1 VNTVSSQLLELVE
14 REGRTVVLDSFRHK
28 VEDLRRQ
35 QLYRDFLPVAHQAAE
50 RGHTLHQGRAVQVW
64 CSNDYL
70 GMSQHPEVIAAQI
83 GSTVVHGTGTGGSRN
98 IAGTSVTHV
107 ALEQQLARWHRKE
120 RALIFSSGYV
130 ANFETLSTL
139 IAAVPQ
145 MVVFSDALNHR
156 SLIEGII
163 RSGATKHVFRHNDL
177 ADLEA
182 KLAQYPVERPKLIVF
197 ESVYSM
203 DGDTSPVS
211 EILDLAEKYEALTF
225 LDETHSIGVR
235 GAGGAGLSEEL
246 GDHRATFVQGV
257 FGKAMGTVGGYVA
270 GPDAALDYVRSHAPG
285 FIFTTALPQAVMDA
299 TRRSLELVQSPQSGD
314 ALRAA
319 LDRNVTLLK
328 AELRALD
335 VEFLDADSHLVPVMV
350 RGGERVKAISRMLL
364 EQHDIYVQPINFPS
378 VPRGSERYRVTVA
391 PFRTPEQIA
400 VFARAMRRCLD
411 EIGPDRA
418 DDTEP
423 THTAAAA
430 VRQEGR
436 QHS

>member
-1 VNTVSSQLLELVE
+1 VSSHLLE
-14 REGRTVVLDSFRHK
+14 REGRTAVLDSFRHK

-35 QLYRDFLPVAHQAAE
+35 QLYRDFLPVAHQAAQ
-50 RGHTLHQGRAVQVW
+50 RGHTLHRGRPVQVW

-83 GSTVVHGTGTGGSRN
+83 GSTVVHGAGTGGSRN

-107 ALEQQLARWHRKE
+107 ALEQRLAQWHRKE

-139 IAAVPQ
+139 IAAVPGL
-145 MVVFSDALNHR
+145 VVFSDALNHR

-163 RSGATKHVFRHNDL
+163 RSGAPKHVFRHNDL
-177 ADLEA
+177 ADLED
-182 KLAQYPVERPKLIVF
+182 KLALYPVEQPKLIVF

-211 EILDLAEKYEALTF
+211 AILDLAEQYQALTF

-235 GAGGAGLSEEL
+235 GATGAGLSEEL
-246 GDHRATFVQGV
+246 NDHRATFVQGV
-257 FGKAMGTVGGYVA
+257 FGKAMGTVGGYVV

-299 TRRSLELVQSPQSGD
+299 TLRSFELVRSGD
-314 ALRAA
+314 ALRAD
-319 LDRNVTLLK
+319 LNRNVTLLK

-335 VEFLDADSHLVPVMV
+335 IEFLDADSHLVPVMV
-350 RGGERVKAISRMLL
+350 RGGERVRAVSRLLL
-364 EQHDIYVQPINFPS
+364 ERHDIYVQPINFPS

-391 PFRTPEQIA
+391 PFRSPEQIA
-400 VFARAMRRCLD
+400 GFASALRRCLD
-411 EIGPDRA
+411 EIGPGRA
-418 DDTEP
+418 DTTAPLNATED
-423 THTAAAA
+423 HHAAEA
-430 VRQEGR
+430 VHPEGVL
-436 QHS
+436 HP

>member
-1 VNTVSSQLLELVE
+1 MSSHLLE
-14 REGRTVVLDSFRHK
+14 REGRTAVLDSFRHK

-35 QLYRDFLPVAHQAAE
+35 QLYRDFLPVAHQAAQ
-50 RGHTLHQGRAVQVW
+50 RGHTLHRGRPVQVW

-83 GSTVVHGTGTGGSRN
+83 GSTVVHGAGTGGSRN

-107 ALEQQLARWHRKE
+107 ALEQRLAQWHRKE

-139 IAAVPQ
+139 IAAVPGL
-145 MVVFSDALNHR
+145 VVFSDALNHR

-163 RSGATKHVFRHNDL
+163 RSGAPKHVFRHNDL
-177 ADLEA
+177 ADLED
-182 KLAQYPVERPKLIVF
+182 KLALYPVEQPKLIVF

-211 EILDLAEKYEALTF
+211 AILDLAEQYQALTF

-235 GAGGAGLSEEL
+235 GATGAGLSEEL
-246 GDHRATFVQGV
+246 NDHRATFVQGV
-257 FGKAMGTVGGYVA
+257 FGKAMGTVGGYVV

-299 TRRSLELVQSPQSGD
+299 TLRSFELVRSGD
-314 ALRAA
+314 ALRAD
-319 LDRNVTLLK
+319 LNRNVTLLK

-335 VEFLDADSHLVPVMV
+335 IEFLDADSHLVPVMV
-350 RGGERVKAISRMLL
+350 RGGERVRAVSRLLL
-364 EQHDIYVQPINFPS
+364 ERHDIYVQPINFPS

-391 PFRTPEQIA
+391 PFRSPEQIA
-400 VFARAMRRCLD
+400 GFASALRRCLD
-411 EIGPDRA
+411 EIGPGRA
-418 DDTEP
+418 DTTAPLNATED
-423 THTAAAA
+423 HHAAEA
-430 VRQEGR
+430 VHPEGVL
-436 QHS
+436 HP